1 MANMVEGGKTPTL
14 PAAELEAIGFA
25 LVIFP
30 GAIVRALGY
39 MASEFYTSLATHG
52 SNEPYRNRML
62 DFTGIN
68 ELVGTPEMIA
78 LGQQYETPAPAGRQE
93 DEHSPVTTLDPVT
106 LAVLNGRLVQIADEM
121 DATLYRSAFNP
132 IIAEA
137 HDACHGLYHAETGA
151 TLVQG
156 TSGLPI
162 FVGAMAFA
170 VKAVIDKVGRDGD
183 LDPGDTYLFNDPYDG
198 GTHLNDFRLVR
209 PLMRGGRVFAWI
221 ASVGHWLDIGG
232 NVPGNYNPKATES
245 FQEGVR
251 IPPVKL
257 IRAGVIQQDII
268 DILAAN
274 SRVPQ
279 SNWGDLNGQI
289 NALDLGERRLHALLD
304 EYGDETITA
313 ALAVLSSRA
322 EALMRANIAA
332 LPDGTYSYDDFLDN
346 DGVTDTPLRI
356 ALDLTIAGDRM
367 TLDFSRSAP
376 PCDGPLNIARSTA
389 IACCYVALKH
399 IFIDVPANAGCLVP
413 IEFNIPDTTLLA
425 VSAPRPVAGY
435 TETILR
441 VIDVI
446 FGAFAKA
453 APERAQGSPFAT
465 INALSLAGWREQR
478 RRWIMFCFFGGGLG
492 GNPESDGLNHSNN
505 PISTAT
511 IPPVEIL
518 ESLYPVMFTQ
528 WALRPDSGGPGR
540 NRGGLGAIYEIE
552 ALAEDGA
559 DVFLI
564 GERGKYPP
572 FGVNGGGPAAL
583 NRFIYE
589 TDQGEMTPPMVSKV
603 TDIRIRRGQK
613 VRLET
618 PGGGGF
624 GDPATR
630 EPARVVRD
638 VRARLHLA
646 GIRPP
651 RLQGRAAR

>member
-1 MANMVEGGKTPTL
+1 MTA
-14 PAAELEAIGFA
+14 
-25 LVIFP
+25 
-30 GAIVRALGY
+30 
-39 MASEFYTSLATHG
+39 
-52 SNEPYRNRML
+52 
-62 DFTGIN
+62 
-68 ELVGTPEMIA
+68 
-78 LGQQYETPAPAGRQE
+78 
-93 DEHSPVTTLDPVT
+93 LDPVT

-170 VKAVIDKVGRDGD
+170 VKAVIDKVANDGH
-183 LDPGDTYLFNDPYDG
+183 LEAGDTYIFNDPYDG

-257 IRAGVIQQDII
+257 IRAGTIQQDIV
-268 DILAAN
+268 DILSAN

-304 EYGDETITA
+304 EYGEDTITA
-313 ALAVLSSRA
+313 AFAALSFRA

-332 LPDGTYSYDDFLDN
+332 LPDDIYTYDDFLDN
-346 DGVTDTPLRI
+346 DGVTDVPLRI
-356 ALDLTIAGDRM
+356 ALDLTIAGDTMR
-367 TLDFSRSAP
+367 LDFSRSAP

-399 IFIDVPANAGCLVP
+399 IFTDVPANAGCLAP
-413 IEFNIPDTTLLA
+413 IEFNIPDSTLLA

-446 FGAFAKA
+446 FGAFAKV
-453 APERAQGSPFAT
+453 APERSQGSPFAT
-465 INALSLAGWREQR
+465 INALTLAGWREQH

-492 GNPESDGLNHSNN
+492 GHPESDGLNHSNN

-559 DVFLI
+559 DVSLI

-583 NRFIYE
+583 NRFIHE
-589 TDQGEMTPPMVSKV
+589 TDQGETTPPMVSKV

-624 GDPATR
+624 GDATTR
-630 EPARVVRD
+630 ELARVVRD
-638 VRARLHLA
+638 VQFGYISREAAHRDYKVVLRDDGSLDADATARARAETLA
-646 GIRPP
+646 
-651 RLQGRAAR
+651 